1 MRNSIRGVFGYALKV
16 GQSAVDATDISEMP
30 HQIQQLKHQPSK
42 GHPTHRLKKLI
53 NADPRLLR
61 VDFRTFLEQAGGVLA
76 NKFDTVRQGNP
87 MQRRAHDYSNYRN
100 NSPIFSLRR
109 YEVIGNSKIQYASR
123 ATHLEKCHRTV
134 SVML

>member
-16 GQSAVDATDISEMP
+16 DQSAVDSTDISEMP

-42 GHPTHRLKKLI
+42 GHLTHRLKKLI

-61 VDFRTFLEQAGGVLA
+61 VDFRTFLEQAGRVLA
-76 NKFDTVRQGNP
+76 IPSDKATQCSDKRMIIRIIVATHPFFLCKDTRLLGT
-87 MQRRAHDYSNYRN
+87 A
-100 NSPIFSLRR
+100 
-109 YEVIGNSKIQYASR
+109 KIQYASR